1 MQLQLFEFCYFILAG
16 KQNIETHEQYCNNFY
31 LQCIPAF
38 RRIYIILSNYIHHM
52 QNRRRKRAATSGKI
66 FPDMTAPYLI
76 LSFNLP

>member
-1 MQLQLFEFCYFILAG
+1 MNNTVTIFIYNVFPLFEEY
-16 KQNIETHEQYCNNFY
+16 T
-31 LQCIPAF
+31 
-38 RRIYIILSNYIHHM
+38 LSFLIYIHHM